1 MSHPPI
7 ETATPAITPT
17 AQDAEAPYNTTA
29 SQIREN
35 NKEKYEDQAPYVNRL
50 EAKKEQDKSSF
61 SSISSASIKGNKKL
75 FKSYLQKNLKF

>member
-1 MSHPPI
+1 MSLPAI

-17 AQDAEAPYNTTA
+17 AQDAEAPYNTSS
-29 SQIREN
+29 SQIRGN
-35 NKEKYEDQAPYVNRL
+35 NKEKYEDPASYVNRL

-75 FKSYLQKNLKF
+75 F